1 MKEYTL
7 HTSFAFYASYSTFE
21 ESWTEHVCGLE
32 I

>member
-21 ESWTEHVCGLE
+21 ESWTENMWF
-32 I
+32 